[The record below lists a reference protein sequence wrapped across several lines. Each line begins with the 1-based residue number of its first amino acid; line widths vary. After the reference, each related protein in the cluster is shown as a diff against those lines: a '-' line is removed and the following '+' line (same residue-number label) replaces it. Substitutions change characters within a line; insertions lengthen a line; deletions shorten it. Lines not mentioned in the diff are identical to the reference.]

1 MSALIPAPSIGTE
14 LTELTELRTIAH
26 AAVAR
31 FAAPTQRA
39 YRAHILS
46 YLSLR
51 SSLTREGISVWL
63 SDRKSYGAG
72 PVTLNIAL
80 AALKLLS
87 REVWIRGL
95 MPGDTYNAIADIR
108 GEKKAGKRLGQWTDE
123 KGVEELLEACADNRE
138 RALIAVMCGCGLR
151 RAEVA
156 GLQWDQYQE
165 WHGRKIIGDV
175 KGKGNKFRSV
185 AVPEWAASVIDE
197 YQKETKDNVQSIL
210 GSME

>member
-1 MSALIPAPSIGTE
+1 MSALILAPPHSVE
-14 LTELTELRTIAH
+14 LTPSLTSVAS

-31 FAAPTQRA
+31 FAPSTQRA
-39 YRAHILS
+39 YTAHIVS
-46 YLSLR
+46 YLSTGFPL
-51 SSLTREGISVWL
+51 SREGISAWL
-63 SDRKSYGAG
+63 TARKRAGAG
-72 PVTLNIAL
+72 SVTLNIAL

-108 GEKKAGKRLGQWTDE
+108 GEKKSGKRLGQWTDE

-165 WHGRKIIGDV
+165 WHGRKIIADI
-175 KGKGNKFRSV
+175 KGKGGKFRSV
-185 AVPEWAASVIDE
+185 AVPEWASEVIDE
-197 YQKETKDNVQSIL
+197 YQKEQKENQNA
-210 GSME
+210 

>member
-1 MSALIPAPSIGTE
+1 MSTCELVLAPSIGTE
-14 LTELTELRTIAH
+14 LTPSLTSIAL

-39 YRAHILS
+39 YTSHIVS
-46 YLSLR
+46 YLALSR
-51 SSLTREGISVWL
+51 PLTREGIGAWL
-63 SDRKSYGAG
+63 TARKRAGAG

-95 MPGDTYNAIADIR
+95 MAGDTYNAIADIR

-138 RALIAVMCGCGLR
+138 RALIVVMCGCGLR

-165 WHGRKIIGDV
+165 WHGRRIIANIL
-175 KGKGNKFRSV
+175 GKGNKFRSV
-185 AVPEWAASVIDE
+185 AVPTWASEVIDE
-197 YQKETKDNVQSIL
+197 YQKEQTECDQTMIRI
-210 GSME
+210 

>member
-1 MSALIPAPSIGTE
+1 MGALITAPLNEAE
-14 LTELTELRTIAH
+14 LVPSLEAIAS
-26 AAVAR
+26 ACVAR
-31 FAAPTQRA
+31 FAPSTQRA
-39 YRAHILS
+39 YSAHIER
-46 YLSLR
+46 YLSCGR
-51 SSLTREGISVWL
+51 ALTRQAIS
-63 SDRKSYGAG
+63 SYISTRKSQGAG

-108 GEKKAGKRLGQWTDE
+108 GEKKSGKRLGQWTDE

-138 RALIAVMCGCGLR
+138 RALIAIMCGCGLR

-156 GLQWDQYQE
+156 GLQWSQYQE
-165 WHGRKIIGDV
+165 WHGRRIIADI

-185 AVPEWAASVIDE
+185 AVPEWAGEVIDE
-197 YQKETKDNVQSIL
+197 YQKEQKEQSQ
-210 GSME
+210 